1 MPLCGGFPQMLKSLG
16 EAPELPE
23 MIETRLIKP
32 SRNQLREEM
41 GNIDELMESIR
52 SSGLLCPIVLRPVGS
67 SFEVVAGNRRFESC
81 KRLHMTSILSIVRP
95 MDDKEAFEMSM
106 VENVQRKSL
115 SIIEA
120 ASAFK
125 KYVEDFGWGSS
136 SELARKL
143 GKSAAYISHHMSLLK
158 LPPLIL
164 KKLEAGEFSQSFAQE
179 LLWVRDENA
188 QLQLAQLASKHEMS
202 VREIRSASK
211 SLKDEHDNP
220 FAGKWVRHKSGNES
234 VLLEK
239 AVLSLRIAM
248 VRIDSYVER
257 AKRDET
263 RKSLIQARF
272 GIHKIIDE
280 TIAQKKVMENL

>member
-1 MPLCGGFPQMLKSLG
+1 MLKSLG

-52 SSGLLCPIVLRPVGS
+52 TSGLLCPIILRPVGS
-67 SFEVVAGNRRFESC
+67 SFEVVAGNRRFEAC

-95 MDDKEAFEMSM
+95 MDDKEAFELSM

-120 ASAFK
+120 ATSFK

-136 SELARKL
+136 NELARKL
-143 GKSAAYISHHMSLLK
+143 GKSPAYISHHMSLLK

-164 KKLEAGEFSQSFAQE
+164 KKLETGEFSQSFAQE
-179 LLWVRDENA
+179 LLWVKDEST
-188 QLQLAQLASKHEMS
+188 QLQLAELGSKHEMS
-202 VREIRSASK
+202 IREVRSTTK
-211 SLKDEHDNP
+211 SLKDEDSP
-220 FAGKWVRHKSGNES
+220 FSGKWIRHKSGNEA